1 MWLFR
6 SLSCTVCKGE
16 IMLDPNAV
24 NKIEKAISLINKD
37 NWAPAKIL
45 KQLLRETEDDINNIA
60 SMQSKTD
67 NANIMDRIPIV
78 LAKLKKETGYGE
90 PEKSNIPTKS
100 VQRHKNRTFDHR
112 REWDPDK

>member
-1 MWLFR
+1 
-6 SLSCTVCKGE
+6 
-16 IMLDPNAV
+16 MLDPNAV

-60 SMQSKTD
+60 SMQSKPD

-78 LAKLKKETGYGE
+78 LAKLKKETGYGIQD
-90 PEKSNIPTKS
+90 NIPTKS
-100 VQRHKNRTFDHR
+100 VQRDKNRTSDNR
-112 REWDPDK
+112 REWDSHK